1 MAKTQKKP
9 RSKLPSGNVRVQVYW
24 YTDDTGKRHYKSFTA
39 STRKGTLENTGE
51 SSTIKRNE
59 YHRRRT
65 GGKVHFWIG
74 SLVSNGLSPKSV
86 QNAYGLL
93 SASPDMFA
101 PELTIKVRLP
111 QQQKPDLYCPNDDDI
126 KKLLDHIKGTELG
139 LSVLLAAIG
148 PMRRGETAPLE
159 SSDIIGNIVYV
170 RKSMVEGPHGS
181 W

>member
-1 MAKTQKKP
+1 
-9 RSKLPSGNVRVQVYW
+9 
-24 YTDDTGKRHYKSFTA
+24 
-39 STRKGTLENTGE
+39 
-51 SSTIKRNE
+51 
-59 YHRRRT
+59 
-65 GGKVHFWIG
+65 
-74 SLVSNGLSPKSV
+74 
-86 QNAYGLL
+86 
-93 SASPDMFA
+93 MFA

-159 SSDIIGNIVYV
+159 STDIIGNILYV